1 MVKRNE
7 SESCSVVSN
16 SLRPHSLYS
25 PWNSSGQNTGVGSL
39 SLLQGIFPTQGS
51 NPGLPH
57 CRQILYQLRHK
68 RNPVNMVE
76 TTKFYT
82 FQVMMVNGFSLYM
95 YIYLYYIFLYLC
107 IIYVYIFRIYIY
119 THTVSPWRLYMNLQD
134 VTFKDVNVCS
144 HAHHTNNFT
153 CLMLASSTSCCAF
166 VSFAVQHWVEHSL
179 QCLYF
184 KPRMSRSKHKSSN
197 DVVCTS
203 RKHLRLYCTTLL
215 FQVLHCKI
223 FKVFFCIF

>member
-39 SLLQGIFPTQGS
+39 SLLQGFFPTQGS

-82 FQVMMVNGFSLYM
+82 FQGMMVNGFSLYM
-95 YIYLYYIFLYLC
+95 YIYLYYIFY
-107 IIYVYIFRIYIY
+107 IYVSSMFIYLEYIY
-119 THTVSPWRLYMNLQD
+119 THTHSKSLKVIHEPSRCDFQRCEC
-134 VTFKDVNVCS
+134 V
-144 HAHHTNNFT
+144 FT
-153 CLMLASSTSCCAF
+153 CPS
-166 VSFAVQHWVEHSL
+166 
-179 QCLYF
+179 
-184 KPRMSRSKHKSSN
+184 HK
-197 DVVCTS
+197 
-203 RKHLRLYCTTLL
+203 
-215 FQVLHCKI
+215 
-223 FKVFFCIF
+223 